1 MQFSFFSKDYVNL
14 FVFNKI
20 HKNIQS
26 ICNKLLNSLQL
37 SGKYKSNVTWMKC
50 IFLQLGLRDNLK
62 LFGLFLSRKLPRLF
76 QGKSWITLH
85 LWICE
90 SLTQLKLPH
99 SSFMSHLK
107 QFGHSDWL
115 KSTALFE
122 KPESKL
128 KAWTLD

>member
-37 SGKYKSNVTWMKC
+37 SGKYELNITRIKC

-76 QGKSWITLH
+76 QGKS
-85 LWICE
+85 
-90 SLTQLKLPH
+90 
-99 SSFMSHLK
+99 
-107 QFGHSDWL
+107 
-115 KSTALFE
+115 
-122 KPESKL
+122 
-128 KAWTLD
+128 